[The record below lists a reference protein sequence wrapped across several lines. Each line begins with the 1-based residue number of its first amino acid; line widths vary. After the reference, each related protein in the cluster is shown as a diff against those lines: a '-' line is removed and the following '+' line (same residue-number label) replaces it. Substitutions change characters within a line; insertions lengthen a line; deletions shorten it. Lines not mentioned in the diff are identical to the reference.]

1 MYVSI
6 ALVCV
11 CVCVLN
17 WSACGHVCK
26 YSASVCV
33 CVLNWSACGH
43 VCKFNSNLHLSDNG
57 DPAPLFTALQYR
69 SFAGTRSA
77 SGSRVIIGIG
87 YLYSTC

>member
-1 MYVSI
+1 MHTMSGKLIVGI
-6 ALVCV
+6 
-11 CVCVLN
+11 
-17 WSACGHVCK
+17 
-26 YSASVCV
+26 
-33 CVLNWSACGH
+33 
-43 VCKFNSNLHLSDNG
+43 NSNLHLSDNG

>member
-11 CVCVLN
+11 CVCVN

-43 VCKFNSNLHLSDNG
+43 VCK
-57 DPAPLFTALQYR
+57 Y
-69 SFAGTRSA
+69 SA
-77 SGSRVIIGIG
+77 SVCVCVCWSACGHVPMIVGCHLFLQDLVLTPSV
-87 YLYSTC
+87 S